1 MTVGRYFSCGADIH
15 REVGGLDAYGASST
29 DSTQAQG
36 CQRAEPDLGHQPL
49 AIKACDAMHSMRKRG
64 GRRV

>member
-49 AIKACDAMHSMRKRG
+49 AI
-64 GRRV
+64 